1 MSGRIMLVDSIATNR
16 IVLAAKL
23 TAAHYQVESCADP
36 ASAAAALAVACPDL
50 ILIDMTDPTGAAAD
64 FCAALRASKDTAALP
79 VIATGVFADVSGR
92 LAALRAGADD
102 VLDKPVSDV
111 LLLARVRSL
120 LRRRASVAELYL
132 RDDTHRAL
140 GFADAALGF
149 VEAGPGL
156 AEAQGEFVAAPP
168 VADGARPLTR
178 PHQPGMERVVVVTRS
193 AQPRPAGVGP
203 VLGQLCAHLPGG
215 CVVSDAEAVLADTA
229 TSADVFIL
237 VGADDG
243 AGGPGGAG
251 GLGVPVGALFR
262 LVADLRSR
270 SVTRHCDLLVLL
282 PQGQSEMA
290 AMALDLGASDVVT
303 GPVTA
308 EELDMRVRALLR
320 QKSRD
325 DRMRAT
331 LREGLE
337 AAVTDSLTG
346 LYNRRYALPH
356 LARMAD
362 RAAATG
368 RDFALMVLDIDHF
381 KRINDTHGHAA
392 GDRVLA
398 EVARRLQANLRG
410 IDLVARIGG
419 EEFLVAMPDTTFEQA
434 RATAERLRRAV
445 NDAPFAV
452 AGALPAAPD
461 TIRPMP
467 LGSTMGSTLGSTMGS
482 TMGGPGRLT
491 VSLSIGV
498 ALGSGGEAQGA
509 DIQALLARADTALYA
524 AKTAGRNMVT
534 ISQTAA

>member
-36 ASAAAALAVACPDL
+36 ASAAVALAVDCPDL
-50 ILIDMTDPTGAAAD
+50 LLIDMTEPTGEAAA
-64 FCAALRASKDTAALP
+64 FCAALRASKDTTALP
-79 VIATGVFADVSGR
+79 IIATGGFADASGR

-102 VLDKPVSDV
+102 VLEKPVSDV

-120 LRRRASVAELYL
+120 LRRRASVEELYL

-140 GFADAALGF
+140 GFAEAALGF
-149 VEAGPGL
+149 AEAAMGF
-156 AEAQGEFVAAPP
+156 AEAQGDFVSAMP
-168 VADGARPLTR
+168 VADGARQMTR
-178 PHQPGMERVVVVTRS
+178 QHQPALDRVVVVTCSARS
-193 AQPRPAGVGP
+193 RLAGVGP
-203 VLGQLCAHLPGG
+203 VMGPLCAQLPGG
-215 CVVSDAEAVLADTA
+215 CVMSDAETVLADPA

-237 VGADDG
+237 DG
-243 AGGPGGAG
+243 AGGGTGPTESC
-251 GLGVPVGALFR
+251 LQVDALFR

-270 SVTRHCDLLVLL
+270 SVTRNCDQLVLL

-308 EELDMRVRALLR
+308 DEIEIRVRALLR

-331 LREGLE
+331 LRQGLE

-362 RAAATG
+362 RATATG

-392 GDRVLA
+392 GDKVLI
-398 EVARRLQANLRG
+398 EVAHRLQANLRG

-434 RATAERLRRAV
+434 SATAERLRRAV
-445 NDAPFAV
+445 NDAPFVV
-452 AGALPAAPD
+452 AEAPIAAAEMVRPLALGGTLP
-461 TIRPMP
+461 
-467 LGSTMGSTLGSTMGS
+467 GS
-482 TMGGPGRLT
+482 GRIT

-498 ALGSGGEAQGA
+498 ALGRGGAAPGI
-509 DIQALLARADTALYA
+509 DINALLACADAALYA